1 MSGEKRY
8 PRLCDADRCTAC
20 SACYS
25 VCPRGAIA
33 MREDAHGE
41 LHPAVDAD
49 ACVGCGLCERTCPEN
64 GIATVER
71 RGKPTVYCCWLKDEA
86 KRRESTSGG
95 AAYAISAFVI
105 EQGGRVWGA
114 AYDENM
120 SVRYTEAD
128 TLEALGRIQKSKY
141 VQSYVGDAFKAIKKE
156 LDRGDLVLF
165 AGTGCHVKGLRAY
178 LRKDYENLIAV
189 DIVCHGVPGQGVFMK
204 YKDWL
209 ERRYHDKLVDY
220 QPRYKGS
227 DGKEAGYASAAIF
240 KERGLVMLERRDNA
254 YFTGFQRNL
263 FLRPNCFDCHANGE
277 ERYSDITVADF
288 WGLGRLKPF
297 EDYKQRALGIS
308 MLALNNEKARN
319 LFNRFSVKL
328 VFEERTYREASLSNA
343 QYYRSVKPSPLRD
356 LFRSEY
362 PDGSWDYLAGR
373 YMRLTAK
380 ESLQYWL
387 KKLMPSDL
395 LSYIKHKVKWIK

>member
-1 MSGEKRY
+1 MSGGKRL
-8 PRLCDADRCTAC
+8 PVLCEADRCTAC

-25 VCPRGAIA
+25 VCPKGAIT
-33 MREDAHGE
+33 MCEDARGE
-41 LHPAVDAD
+41 LHPAVDAGT
-49 ACVGCGLCERTCPEN
+49 CVGCGLCERTCPET
-64 GIATVER
+64 GVATVGR
-71 RGKPTVYCCWLKDEA
+71 SGKPAVYCCWLKDGA
-86 KRRESTSGG
+86 MRRESTSGG
-95 AAYAISAFVI
+95 AAYAISATVI
-105 EQGGRVWGA
+105 ERGGRVWGA

-141 VQSYVGDAFKAIKKE
+141 VQSYVGDAFKTIKRE

-178 LRKDYENLIAV
+178 LRKDYENLITV

-209 ERRYHDKLVDY
+209 ESRYHDKLVDY
-220 QPRYKGS
+220 QPRYKRP
-227 DGKEAGYASAAIF
+227 DGKEAGYASAAVF
-240 KERGLVMLERRDNA
+240 KERGLVMLERLDNA

-263 FLRPNCFDCHANGE
+263 FLRPNCFNCQANGE
-277 ERYSDITVADF
+277 ERFSDITVADF

-319 LFNRFSVKL
+319 LFNGFSTRL
-328 VFEERTYREASLSNA
+328 VYEERSYREASLSNA
-343 QYYRSVKPSPLRD
+343 QYYRSVKPSPLREQ
-356 LFRSEY
+356 FRSEY
-362 PDGSWDYLAGR
+362 PDGSWDYLSGK
-373 YMRLTAK
+373 YMRMTAK
-380 ESLQYWL
+380 EKAQYYL
-387 KKLMPSDL
+387 KKLIPSDM